1 MKSSKKSPVKEL
13 YSILVLDTQWNTF
26 SIDFIVELPKS
37 SKYDAIMIV
46 VNFMSKR
53 AHFVPMHMIVT
64 IEEVVR
70 LFLY

>member
-1 MKSSKKSPVKEL
+1 MKSSKKPPVKEL

-64 IEEVVR
+64 IEKVVR